1 MAHGENQI
9 NPEDLPKGTPSQLS
23 TLWAFMLPYK
33 MRMALAL
40 FFLLLASSTTLAMP
54 FAFKNIVDMGFGGD
68 NLDAVQT
75 YFYFLGGLAVIMAF
89 ATAFR
94 FYFVTWIGERV
105 VADIRSAVY
114 TRLVSMSPEYFE
126 ENRPGEIVSRLTADT
141 TLIQSVVGSSLSI
154 WLRNGVVAIAGT
166 TMLTIMSPRLMLSI
180 LIIVPI
186 VLFIIVKLGRRLRS
200 LGRSSQDSVADVGA
214 RANETLS
221 ALNVVQAFTRE
232 DREVTRFS
240 DQVEEAFGLA
250 KKRIAMRSL
259 LTALVIM
266 MIFGGITYM
275 LYNGAV
281 DVIEGTMTGGE
292 IVEFIMLSMFVGT
305 AFGALSE
312 MYGDLMRAAGASGR
326 LSELLNVI
334 PKISAPAKPIAT
346 GDRVEGNI
354 AFTDVLFSYPTRPD
368 VAALNDFNFQVKAGE
383 TVALVGPSGAGK
395 TTVLQMLLRFY
406 DPQKGIISIDGI
418 DIKATKPEDF
428 RRHIA
433 FVPQDAVIFADTVM
447 ENIRYGRLEASDDE
461 VREASRAAAALN
473 FIEAMPEGFDTYLGE
488 RGTRLSG
495 GQRQRIS
502 IARALLRDA
511 PILLLDEATSALDA
525 ESEMQVQ
532 TALENLMEGRS
543 TIVIAHR
550 LATVKSVDR
559 IIVMEDGKIVD
570 TGTHVELTARSG
582 LYKRLADLQFGEG

>member
-9 NPEDLPKGTPSQLS
+9 NTDDLAKGTPSQLA
-23 TLWAFMLPYK
+23 TLWSFMLPYK
-33 MRMALAL
+33 ARMALAL

-54 FAFKNIVDMGFGGD
+54 YAFKNIVDMGFGAE

-154 WLRNGVVAIAGT
+154 WLRNAVVAIAGT

-180 LIIVPI
+180 IIIVPI
-186 VLFIIVKLGRRLRS
+186 VLFVIVKLGRRLRS

-214 RANETLS
+214 RANETLT

-232 DREVTRFS
+232 DREVKRFS
-240 DQVEEAFGLA
+240 DQVEEAFSLA

-334 PKISAPAKPIAT
+334 PKISSPSKPLAT
-346 GDRVEGNI
+346 GDRVEGNV

-368 VAALNDFNFQVKAGE
+368 ISALNAFNFEVKAGE

-406 DPQKGIISIDGI
+406 DPQQGIISIDGI
-418 DIKATKPEDF
+418 DIKATAPEDF

-433 FVPQDAVIFADTVM
+433 FVPQDAVIFADSVM

-461 VREASRAAAALN
+461 VREAAKAAAALD
-473 FIEAMPEGFDTYLGE
+473 FIETMPEGFDTYLGE

-525 ESEMQVQ
+525 ESEQKVQ
-532 TALENLMEGRS
+532 GALENLMQGRS

-559 IIVMEDGKIVD
+559 IIVMENGKIVD
-570 TGTHVELTARSG
+570 TGTHNELTARSG
-582 LYKRLADLQFGEG
+582 LYKRLADLQFGED